1 MPEQRDQALDLLGLE
16 AASLSGMTVWKLPL
30 VNSDSGEV
38 ASLFRSSDLGVM
50 MISGL
55 RRLRTIWRRST
66 WKIWLAVV
74 GCTTWML
81 VSALQLHE
89 ALEAR
94 RAVLRALAFV
104 AVRQHQA

>member
-1 MPEQRDQALDLLGLE
+1 
-16 AASLSGMTVWKLPL
+16 MTVWKLPL

-74 GCTTWML
+74 GCTTCML
-81 VSALQLHE
+81 VSADSCMKRS
-89 ALEAR
+89 R
-94 RAVLRALAFV
+94 RAELCSGPWPS
-104 AVRQHQA
+104 